1 MGKARTNTGSSEAT
15 TLQLG
20 EHKKSFPKPGKFV
33 MKTTMKAKTAMKANV
48 EEEKKLPVKNP
59 KKPMKKLV
67 SKKPASNFQ
76 PPQEDEPMSLDEKIQ
91 LFMSNFQ
98 PPQED
103 EPMSLDEKIQLF
115 MSKKNK
121 AEVDIGSWLN
131 ELPEGDRQALWQRP
145 GRASALA
152 QAPPRT
158 STSCWE
164 FGKLKN
170 SQAYLNEIGKL
181 CKESGHSV
189 TEEWVPF
196 ETMKVAYGLNEL
208 CRRLK
213 KGTVIA
219 RPAEDDPEEFEFR
232 KVTKT
237 TFTSEQ
243 HTEEIQAHFSGKA
256 DLEAWM
262 RMKGHFMKDYG
273 SHFMKDYGS
282 ASSNN
287 SAQQALELNLD
298 PKDKKKLGTPKSSF
312 LASDD
317 SSEAE
322 QEATDPDVM
331 KESNGKSK
339 KVLIAPMQLLDRVKA
354 NKKVPKM
361 DELKGLLFDCAVAVK
376 QCKKLQG

>member
-1 MGKARTNTGSSEAT
+1 
-15 TLQLG
+15 
-20 EHKKSFPKPGKFV
+20 
-33 MKTTMKAKTAMKANV
+33 
-48 EEEKKLPVKNP
+48 
-59 KKPMKKLV
+59 
-67 SKKPASNFQ
+67 
-76 PPQEDEPMSLDEKIQ
+76 
-91 LFMSNFQ
+91 
-98 PPQED
+98 
-103 EPMSLDEKIQLF
+103 

-131 ELPEGDRQALWQRP
+131 ELPEGDRQALWQRFATARNSLKSTELDQAWKSQCTGP
-145 GRASALA
+145 G
-152 QAPPRT
+152 
-158 STSCWE
+158 STE
-164 FGKLKN
+164 NKHKLLGVFLKENGKLKN

-237 TFTSEQ
+237 TFTSEK
-243 HTEEIQAHFSGKA
+243 HTQEIQAHFSGKA

-262 RMKGHFMKDYG
+262 RMKG
-273 SHFMKDYGS
+273 HFMKDYGS

-298 PKDKKKLGTPKSSF
+298 PKDKKKRGTPKSTF

-322 QEATDPDVM
+322 QEATDPDVFKADEISNKAGQDKGKNAMERINNMHRLMTKVM

-339 KVLIAPMQLLDRVKA
+339 KVLIAPMQLFGPSQSQQEGSQTVQEVARLSLPSFIDRLSLLSVLTCRLA
-354 NKKVPKM
+354 CISL
-361 DELKGLLFDCAVAVK
+361 LKHAVNLWSSASHR
-376 QCKKLQG
+376 QQEQRIFLQLSL